1 MLRCLLAVALLV
13 AASCVPVSAGEPV
26 MKADPAYGVRYA
38 QEKVVTLPQDQE
50 TPYLTLFGDRN
61 DPRFFAM
68 LKWFDANETLASI
81 KNQTHF
87 NVIYSDQPM
96 YRERYATTVSA
107 LPCVRLQAFDEDQ
120 PVAEYSGVN
129 VPMTAEALAKGLKK
143 IPGGIASRATLR
155 QALIDSG
162 KALEEFFTEAERT
175 GKIKGSKL
183 GPVGFLGYALA
194 HEGHHRGQILL
205 HLKIAKKPLDRAT
218 SYTLW
223 YWSKT

>member
-1 MLRCLLAVALLV
+1 MGDVNHLQGALTETWRINNRINLRLLDALTDEQLAVTILPRGK
-13 AASCVPVSAGEPV
+13 S
-26 MKADPAYGVRYA
+26 
-38 QEKVVTLPQDQE
+38 VTS
-50 TPYLTLFGDRN
+50 YFVHIHMA
-61 DPRFFAM
+61 RFYW
-68 LKWFDANETLASI
+68 L
-81 KNQTHF
+81 
-87 NVIYSDQPM
+87 
-96 YRERYATTVSA
+96 ERRA
-107 LPCVRLQAFDEDQ
+107 R
-120 PVAEYSGVN
+120 
-129 VPMTAEALAKGLKK
+129 ALAKGLKK